1 MLDFTR
7 TLFSIIPIAEVRFDT
22 VIRSGGFLPSF
33 RGATLRGAL
42 GYHLRNTVCNSFK
55 RKCSECFLRQ
65 QCAYSLFF
73 EGTANADR
81 SIMKLYP
88 NVPQPFTF
96 VLNEKEPTELQSG
109 DRLSFGMKLFGNAN
123 ELFPYVVYAISE
135 SGKQGIG
142 TNRVRFEINTIQ
154 QNNTSLFEN
163 GSDTIHKPKPQLIDI
178 PDEKETRD
186 LTLRLLTPLRIR
198 INGKTA
204 KTLSLAEIVT
214 AGLRRISILNVF
226 YGNGE
231 NITADIVH
239 QLIAISEKIE
249 TAEDNL
255 RPYGFN
261 RYSGRQERNVLLDG
275 VTGSM
280 VFRNVP
286 PELINILRYCETVSL
301 GKSTSFGFGRIQ
313 II

>member
-1 MLDFTR
+1 
-7 TLFSIIPIAEVRFDT
+7 
-22 VIRSGGFLPSF
+22 
-33 RGATLRGAL
+33 
-42 GYHLRNTVCNSFK
+42 
-55 RKCSECFLRQ
+55 
-65 QCAYSLFF
+65 
-73 EGTANADR
+73 
-81 SIMKLYP
+81 MKLYP